1 MEATKF
7 ELTSLSH
14 LHMNDLLTKREEV
27 ESTGW
32 TKALGTPI
40 KQQQTDIY
48 QPFEVNKH
56 CENLRDNFS
65 AIWRQQNS
73 AQGFILKLFWHLI
86 IKCFWRAKLVH
97 ECFNKILLET
107 KFYTRI
113 PSVPKTLKIR
123 IILSNISEWS

>member
-14 LHMNDLLTKREEV
+14 LHMSDLLTKKEEV

-32 TKALGTPI
+32 TKALGTP
-40 KQQQTDIY
+40 KTTTTTKKQQTDIY
-48 QPFEVNKH
+48 EPFEVNKH

-86 IKCFWRAKLVH
+86 INAFGEQNLYMSV
-97 ECFNKILLET
+97 LT
-107 KFYTRI
+107 KFCWKQSFTHELPLFQKR
-113 PSVPKTLKIR
+113 
-123 IILSNISEWS
+123 